1 MAKQKEMKLE
11 DLAPDFNWGGGKPI
25 YWGKKKKKKVLK
37 KDLTDSPKHVI
48 IRYKQNGGNTK
59 CYSAERRN

>member
-37 KDLTDSPKHVI
+37 KTWQTAPNML
-48 IRYKQNGGNTK
+48 
-59 CYSAERRN
+59 